1 MKQRTFD
8 AGRISAL
15 GDGVFAIAMTLL
27 VLDLKLPDLGAGLS
41 REAFSAALAEQA
53 PRFVSWLLSFAI
65 LCRLW
70 ITHHAL
76 LAEGERRSRGFVGWS
91 FVFLGA
97 VSFIPF
103 PTSLLSEH
111 HDQPLS
117 VIVFSLTL
125 VAAGIALLGMH
136 REVRRTR
143 PAGNE
148 AGRGHERPV
157 VFLLVTAVLAG
168 ILAVFEPAWGLTA
181 WIVFPFVAV
190 VIGKRASSL
199 SQQDR

>member
-8 AGRISAL
+8 VGRISGL

-27 VLDLKLPDLGAGLS
+27 VLDLKLPDLGTGLS

-76 LAEGERRSRGFVGWS
+76 LAEGERRTRG

-199 SQQDR
+199 SQQDG